1 MAATILQW
9 NARGL
14 RCNRRDFDILIGE
27 HQPDVICLQETKL
40 EHSPPL
46 SRYRCANYDGYCK
59 SLRRNPDQLPCGG
72 VLIYIKK
79 GLYHKV
85 VQISSHLQA
94 IAVQVTLG
102 GAPVTVLSVYI
113 PGNNHLTTRDLSN
126 LIRDIR
132 GQILITGDFNGH
144 NYMWGSHD
152 VDTRGEIIER
162 FTDKHNLCI
171 LNDGTH
177 TYLKPQVQHVNRPT
191 SAIDLTISTPGLA
204 LRSVWEVLADTQ
216 GSDHYPILTSIL
228 PPVAETQPSCDPS
241 HWVFSK
247 ADWELFDELCLE
259 RINEDILEEGDPLQ
273 SFVEHITKA
282 ANDSIPRATTIP
294 KKSNPWFDEECR
306 EALKAR
312 RALDKRVRQSREF
325 RGESL
330 SAFRKSQAQARWLFN
345 QTKRKSWAEY
355 VSKLS
360 ADTPIKHVW
369 DRVRKI
375 SGKNI
380 CPPKQYLNGKNGT
393 TITNPKDIAN
403 KHAAAFTD
411 NSSSTHY
418 SATFQAIKEQEEKNK
433 IDFTSD
439 NTEVYNKP
447 FRLRD
452 LRRSIMKTKPRAP
465 GPDGIHNNLLKHLPE
480 DTLKILKEILNKIW
494 TSTDIPHQ
502 WRAATVIP
510 IPKPNKDHTDPLSYR
525 PIALTSCLC
534 KVLERMINTRFIWYL
549 EKSGILDRSQCGFR
563 KHRSTTDHLVSLE
576 RYLRDAFARR
586 QQAVGLFFDLEKA
599 YETTWQYGIIRDL
612 HRIGLR
618 GRLPVF
624 VSEYLRDRRIRVR
637 IGTTLSDEFYPEEGV
652 PTGGVL
658 AGTCFGLKINEL
670 PSCIA
675 KDIFKALFVDDLAIC
690 FRGRSLDTIE
700 RHLQQAVNSIQEWAT
715 RNGFRFA
722 AHKCKVIHF
731 TAPRS
736 RAQRPP
742 IVRIGNTLL
751 PVEESTKFLG
761 LWWD

>member
-1 MAATILQW
+1 MV
-9 NARGL
+9 GSP
-14 RCNRRDFDILIGE
+14 LI
-27 HQPDVICLQETKL
+27 
-40 EHSPPL
+40 
-46 SRYRCANYDGYCK
+46 
-59 SLRRNPDQLPCGG
+59 
-72 VLIYIKK
+72 
-79 GLYHKV
+79 
-85 VQISSHLQA
+85 
-94 IAVQVTLG
+94 
-102 GAPVTVLSVYI
+102 
-113 PGNNHLTTRDLSN
+113 
-126 LIRDIR
+126 
-132 GQILITGDFNGH
+132 
-144 NYMWGSHD
+144 
-152 VDTRGEIIER
+152 
-162 FTDKHNLCI
+162 
-171 LNDGTH
+171 
-177 TYLKPQVQHVNRPT
+177 
-191 SAIDLTISTPGLA
+191 
-204 LRSVWEVLADTQ
+204 
-216 GSDHYPILTSIL
+216 
-228 PPVAETQPSCDPS
+228 
-241 HWVFSK
+241 
-247 ADWELFDELCLE
+247 
-259 RINEDILEEGDPLQ
+259 
-273 SFVEHITKA
+273 
-282 ANDSIPRATTIP
+282 
-294 KKSNPWFDEECR
+294 
-306 EALKAR
+306 
-312 RALDKRVRQSREF
+312 
-325 RGESL
+325 
-330 SAFRKSQAQARWLFN
+330 
-345 QTKRKSWAEY
+345 
-355 VSKLS
+355 
-360 ADTPIKHVW
+360 
-369 DRVRKI
+369 
-375 SGKNI
+375 
-380 CPPKQYLNGKNGT
+380 NGKNGT

-494 TSTDIPHQ
+494 TSTDFPHQ

-563 KHRSTTDHLVSLE
+563 KHRSTTDHLVSFE

-722 AHKCKVIHF
+722 AHKCKVVHF

-742 IVRIGNTLL
+742 IVRIGNSLL

-761 LWWD
+761 LWWDSHLSFKKHISVLKTQCKEALNLIRVVAHLNPFICHIMNLLWSLSDKGTRVRFCWVPSHCGIDGNERVDQLAKETLDQDIDPLANVHYTDMKPLVNSYIQKLVQTKWDVAVHGRDLYLVKPTLGPPKKFQHLTRAEEVVITRLRIGHTTATKSHILSRGPPTGCHHCGETLTIDHMLLECALLQECRDEYYTVDSLNALFETIPETCIVEFLREAGFFYLIWCNSLTSTSPQTFTIWSDLSNYLENESNSETHLLV